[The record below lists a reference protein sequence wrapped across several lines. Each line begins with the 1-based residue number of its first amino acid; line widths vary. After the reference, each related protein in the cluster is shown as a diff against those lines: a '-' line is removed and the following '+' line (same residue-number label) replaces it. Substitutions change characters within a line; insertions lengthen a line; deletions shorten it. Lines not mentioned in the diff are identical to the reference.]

1 MKSVISLKNITKQY
15 GSKIIV
21 HGIDLDVEE
30 GKIYGLIG
38 KNGAGKTTIMKM
50 MLGMTSISSGTV
62 QLFGESDVSKV
73 KHKIGAMIETP
84 TFFDNKSILENLVY
98 HGILIGMK
106 DPKREAKRVLELVG
120 LEQEIH
126 NKPKN
131 ISLGMRQKLGI
142 ARILMNSPKLLILDE
157 PTNGLDPVANAEIR
171 KLLLKLQQQENVTIF
186 LSSHILGEMQKMAN
200 KYGFIL
206 DGKLVGEITEEE
218 VEKSGLD
225 LENYA
230 LKMMGAD
237 TND

>member
-1 MKSVISLKNITKQY
+1 MNNVISLKNVTKHY
-15 GSKIIV
+15 GSKVIIQD
-21 HGIDLDVEE
+21 INLNVEE

-50 MLGMTSISSGTV
+50 MLGMTDISSGAIE
-62 QLFGESDVSKV
+62 LLGKSDITSI
-73 KHKIGAMIETP
+73 KHEIGAMIETP
-84 TFFDNKSILENLVY
+84 TFFDNKSILDNLVY

-106 DPKREAKRVLELVG
+106 NPKSEAERVLKLVG

-157 PTNGLDPVANAEIR
+157 PTNGLDPVANAEVR
-171 KLLLKLQQQENVTIF
+171 KLLLKLQAEQNVTIF

-206 DGKLVGEITEEE
+206 NGKLVGEITEEE
-218 VEKSGLD
+218 VENSGLD
-225 LENYA
+225 LENYS

-237 TND
+237 IDD